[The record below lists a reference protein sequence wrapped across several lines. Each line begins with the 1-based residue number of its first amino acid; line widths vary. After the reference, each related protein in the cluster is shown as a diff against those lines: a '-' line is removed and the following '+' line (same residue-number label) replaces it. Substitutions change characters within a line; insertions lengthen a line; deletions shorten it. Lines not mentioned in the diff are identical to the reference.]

1 MAANLKIKGNKKS
14 KKKNMMLAGHMTS
27 DNKKM
32 LYDHLKSIKDPKD
45 KKREAVRLNKMY
57 NKYGLHFGV

>member
-1 MAANLKIKGNKKS
+1 MAANLKIKGKKKS
-14 KKKNMMLAGHMTS
+14 INNTTIAGYMTP

-32 LYDHLKSIKDPKD
+32 LYDHFESIKDPKD

-57 NKYGLHFGV
+57 NKYGLQFSA

>member
-1 MAANLKIKGNKKS
+1 
-14 KKKNMMLAGHMTS
+14 MMLAGHMTS

-32 LYDHLKSIKDPKD
+32 LYDHFKSIKDPKD

>member
-1 MAANLKIKGNKKS
+1 MASGLKIKSGKRDEFI
-14 KKKNMMLAGHMTS
+14 AGHMTP

-32 LYDHLKSIKDPKD
+32 LFDHYKSIKDPKD

-57 NKYGLHFGV
+57 NKYGLHFGA